1 MTTAS
6 GPRATPED
14 ASLLDVLIDGFEKN
28 EVLRGFHWR
37 TLPARD
43 EAAAI
48 EKYES
53 LVAEARAWKGT
64 PLNQRRD
71 GPRNITQWRDLQIRQ
86 LGRGVIVLV
95 RAPRFSDWWHDE
107 KTWRGDPF
115 GPIYEWLAEE
125 RIG

>member
-6 GPRATPED
+6 GPRATPKD

-43 EAAAI
+43 ETAAI

-53 LVAEARAWKGT
+53 FVAEACAWKGM
-64 PLNQRRD
+64 PLSQRHD
-71 GPRNITQWRDLQIRQ
+71 GPRRITQWEDLQIRQ
-86 LGRGVIVLV
+86 LGRGIMILV
-95 RAPRFSDWWHDE
+95 RAPRFSDWWHDDE
-107 KTWRGDPF
+107 TWRDDPF
-115 GPIYEWLAEE
+115 GGIYDWLDEE
-125 RIG
+125 TE